1 MASAEQLNFIRTI
14 GPMIRTEAIARGY
27 LVASP
32 MIAQAIKESFKG
44 KGLSLL
50 ATKYHNYHGM
60 KCGAYWKGPSVN
72 LKTSEEYTPG
82 VITTNVSANWRV
94 YDDMS
99 AGVRGYF
106 EFISTKRYS
115 NLKTADT
122 PELYLQRIKE
132 DKYATDNDYVQGCL
146 KIVSLYSLRDY
157 DKGFGVPPVSVN
169 PYPVPKGLIRRG
181 QKGINVRWLQRE
193 LVSRG
198 FSLVVDGDFGPKTE
212 NAVKQLQQKFGI
224 PADGIVGPQTMKYL
238 T

>member
-32 MIAQAIKESFKG
+32 IIAQATTESFKG

-50 ATKYHNYHGM
+50 ASRFNNYFGL
-60 KCGAYWKGPSVN
+60 KCGSAWKGPSVN

-82 VITTNVSANWRV
+82 VLTNVSANWRV
-94 YDDMS
+94 YDDMA

-132 DKYATDNDYVQGCL
+132 DGYATSSTYVQTNL
-146 KIVSLYSLRDY
+146 KRISLYSLRDY
-157 DKGFGVPPVSVN
+157 DKGFGVPPVSIN

-198 FSLVVDGDFGPKTE
+198 FALVVDGDFGPKTE
-212 NAVKQLQQKFGI
+212 NAVKEFQKKCGI
-224 PADGIVGPQTMKYL
+224 SADGIVGPQTMKYL

>member
-14 GPMIRTEAIARGY
+14 GPMIRAEAIAQGY

-32 MIAQAIKESFKG
+32 IIAQATVESFK
-44 KGLSLL
+44 KDTLSLL
-50 ATKYHNYHGM
+50 ATKYHNYFGM
-60 KCGAYWKGPSVN
+60 KCGSTWKGPSVN

-82 VITTNVSANWRV
+82 VLTNISANWRV
-94 YDDMS
+94 YDDMA

-132 DKYATDNDYVQGCL
+132 DGYATSSTYVQTNL
-146 KIVSLYSLRDY
+146 KRISLYSLRDY
-157 DKGFGVPPVSVN
+157 DKGFGVPPVSGN

-198 FSLVVDGDFGPKTE
+198 FALVVDGDFGPKTE
-212 NAVKQLQQKFGI
+212 NAVKEFQKKCGI
-224 PADGIVGPQTMKYL
+224 SADGIVGPQTMKFL